1 MKKITVSEQTL
12 KSLMQ
17 NTSSPLL
24 FREKTAIAEC
34 IDGYGADI
42 VELGEIKKL
51 REDTIIYKTV
61 SSVIKNAAVCIA
73 AGDSPESIAA
83 SWECIKNAEKPVL
96 QIEMPVSAVTMEYK
110 YHAKEDKAAAII
122 DGLCRTAASYCREVE
137 FSALDATRADP
148 SFLKRA
154 IETAVNAGATYVTLC
169 DDEGGSLDTETGKL
183 VAAVAEYCNVP
194 IFVKVS
200 NRLGMATA
208 CAAAAIKAG
217 AVGVKTA
224 VSGKDILNT
233 ASFAELAQCCG
244 EKIGFTTSL
253 KLTEIKT
260 DVKKLIKKADRPFAE
275 IEHGGEPQGPDIF
288 LDISSTLPQVSAA
301 AKQLGYTLSSF
312 DDGEVFREVQHVC
325 AKKGAVG
332 DRELEAI
339 IASSAMQ
346 APAVYHLRNYNTTSG
361 NLSGAMAGVTLV
373 KNGSELIGTAVG
385 DGPIDA
391 AFKAIEQC
399 IGFHYELDA
408 FRIQAVTEGKEALGA
423 TLVRLRNG
431 GKVYPGNGLSTDIV
445 GASIRAYINALNKIA
460 AEEENS

>member
-1 MKKITVSEQTL
+1 MKKIAVSEQTL
-12 KSLMQ
+12 KFLMQ
-17 NTSSPLL
+17 NASSPLL

-34 IDGYGADI
+34 MDNYGADI
-42 VELGEIKKL
+42 VELDEIKKL

-61 SSVIKNAAVCIA
+61 SSIVKNAAVCIA
-73 AGDSPESIAA
+73 AGDTNESIAA
-83 SWECIKNAEKPVL
+83 SWECVKDAIKPVL
-96 QIEMPVSAVTMEYK
+96 QIEIPVSAVTMEYK
-110 YHAKEDKAAAII
+110 YHIKDDKAAAMI
-122 DGLCRTAASYCREVE
+122 DDLCRKAASLCKNVE
-137 FSALDATRADP
+137 FSAIDATRADP

-169 DDEGGSLDTETGKL
+169 DNDGASLDTEIGTL
-183 VAAVAEYCNVP
+183 VADVAGYCGVP
-194 IFVKVS
+194 LFVKVS

-224 VSGKDILNT
+224 VSGKNILNT
-233 ASFAELAQCCG
+233 PSFAELVESCG
-244 EKIGFTTSL
+244 EKLGFTTAL
-253 KLTEIKT
+253 KLTELKT
-260 DVKKLIKKADRPFAE
+260 DVKELLKKADRPFSE
-275 IEHGGEPQGPDIF
+275 LEHDSESQGTDIY
-288 LDISSTLPQVSAA
+288 LDTSSTLPQVSAA

-312 DDGEVFREVQHVC
+312 DDGEVFREVQRVC

-332 DRELEAI
+332 GRELEAI

-346 APAVYHLRNYNTTSG
+346 APSVYHLKSYNTTSG
-361 NLSGAMAGVTLV
+361 NMSGAMAGITLV

-391 AFKAIEQC
+391 AFRAIEQC

-408 FRIQAVTEGKEALGA
+408 FKIQAVTEGKEALGA

>member
-1 MKKITVSEQTL
+1 M
-12 KSLMQ
+12 
-17 NTSSPLL
+17 
-24 FREKTAIAEC
+24 
-34 IDGYGADI
+34 
-42 VELGEIKKL
+42 
-51 REDTIIYKTV
+51 
-61 SSVIKNAAVCIA
+61 
-73 AGDSPESIAA
+73 
-83 SWECIKNAEKPVL
+83 
-96 QIEMPVSAVTMEYK
+96 
-110 YHAKEDKAAAII
+110 
-122 DGLCRTAASYCREVE
+122 
-137 FSALDATRADP
+137 
-148 SFLKRA
+148 
-154 IETAVNAGATYVTLC
+154 
-169 DDEGGSLDTETGKL
+169 
-183 VAAVAEYCNVP
+183 
-194 IFVKVS
+194 
-200 NRLGMATA
+200 
-208 CAAAAIKAG
+208 
-217 AVGVKTA
+217 
-224 VSGKDILNT
+224 
-233 ASFAELAQCCG
+233 
-244 EKIGFTTSL
+244 
-253 KLTEIKT
+253 
-260 DVKKLIKKADRPFAE
+260 
-275 IEHGGEPQGPDIF
+275 
-288 LDISSTLPQVSAA
+288 
-301 AKQLGYTLSSF
+301 GYTLSSF

>member
-1 MKKITVSEQTL
+1 MKKVTVSEQTL

-34 IDGYGADI
+34 IDGYNADI
-42 VELGEIKKL
+42 IELGAVKKP

-61 SSVIKNAAVCIA
+61 SSIVKNAAVCID
-73 AGDSPESIAA
+73 AGDTHDSIAA
-83 SWECIKNAEKPVL
+83 AWECVKNAAKPIL
-96 QIEMPVSAVTMEYK
+96 QIEMPVSTVTMEYK
-110 YHAKEDKAAAII
+110 YHVKDDKAAAMI
-122 DGLCRTAASYCREVE
+122 DDLCRTAASYCRDVE

-154 IETAVNAGATYVTLC
+154 VETAVNAGASYVTLC
-169 DDEGGSLDTETGKL
+169 DDDGGSLDTETGEL
-183 VAAVAEYCNVP
+183 VASVAEYCKVP
-194 IFVKVS
+194 IFVKTS

-217 AVGVKTA
+217 AVGVKTSA
-224 VSGKDILNT
+224 SGKDALNT
-233 ASFAELAQCCG
+233 TAFARLAESCG
-244 EKIGFTTSL
+244 EKLGFTTSL
-253 KLTEIKT
+253 KLTELKT
-260 DVKKLIKKADRPFAE
+260 DIRELMKKADKPFAE
-275 IEHGGEPQGPDIF
+275 LENGGKPQDSDIC
-288 LDISSTLPQVSAA
+288 LDASSTLPQVNAA
-301 AKQLGYTLSSF
+301 AKQLGYTLSAS
-312 DDGEVFREVQHVC
+312 DEGEVFREVQRVC
-325 AKKGAVG
+325 GKKGAVG
-332 DRELEAI
+332 GRELEAI

-346 APAVYHLRNYNTTSG
+346 APAVYNLKSYNTTSG
-361 NLSGAMAGVTLV
+361 NLSGAMACITLV
-373 KNGSELIGTAVG
+373 KNGVELVGTAVG

-391 AFKAIEQC
+391 AFRAIEQC

-423 TLVRLRNG
+423 SLVRLRNG

-445 GASIRAYINALNKIA
+445 GASIHAYANALNKIA